1 MENFEQLL
9 EKYADVTVRVGLNL
23 QKKQDLL
30 IFSPI
35 TAYPFVRKA
44 VKKAYEAGAKNVQV
58 EWSDEALTRLKFDMA
73 PDEAFTEFPSWR
85 AKGYQDMAENNA
97 AFLYIYSPNP
107 DLLKGVDPERIAS
120 NTKAAATAQRVFSD
134 YKKGAKVSWT
144 IVSVP
149 TSEWSA
155 KIYPALE
162 ENERIEALWKQIFH
176 ITRSDRSDPI
186 QAWENHMDSL
196 TEKLNF
202 FNQKHFKK
210 LHYKAPGTDLTIEL
224 AKDHLWA
231 GGGMVNEKGTPFVP
245 NIPTEEIFSMPLK
258 NGVNGT
264 VASTKPLNVSGNVIN
279 HFSLTFK
286 DGRII
291 DFKAEEGAAALE
303 KIIDTDEGS
312 HYLGEVALV
321 PHHSPISDTNLIFYN
336 TLFDENASCHLA
348 IGSSYP
354 FNLKN
359 GRGMNSEELE
369 AHGANTSLTHIDF
382 MIGSAELS
390 IDGETADGE
399 TIAIFRGGNWAI

>member
-9 EKYADVTVRVGLNL
+9 EKYAEVTVKVGLNL
-23 QKKQDLL
+23 QQKQDLL

-35 TAYPFVRKA
+35 TASAFVRKA
-44 VKKAYEAGAKNVQV
+44 VKKAYEAGARNVQV

-73 PDEAFTEFPSWR
+73 PDEAFTEFPAWR
-85 AKGYQDMAENNA
+85 AKGYQEMAENNA

-107 DLLKGVDPERIAS
+107 DLLKGVNPERIAS
-120 NTKAAATAQRVFSD
+120 NAKAAATAQRVFSD

-149 TSEWSA
+149 TDEWSA

-162 ENERIEALWKQIFH
+162 KHERIEALWQQIFH
-176 ITRSDRSDPI
+176 ITRSDRTSPI
-186 QAWENHMDSL
+186 QAWEDHIDTLN
-196 TEKLNF
+196 EKLDF
-202 FNQKHFKK
+202 FNRKHFKK
-210 LHYKAPGTDLTIEL
+210 LHYRAPGTDLTIEL
-224 AKDHLWA
+224 AKDHIWA

-258 NGVNGT
+258 TGVNGT
-264 VASTKPLNVSGNVIN
+264 VASTKPLNYNGSLIN

-291 DFKAEEGAAALE
+291 DFRAEEGGAALG
-303 KIIDTDEGS
+303 KIIGTDKGS

-321 PHHSPISDTNLIFYN
+321 PHRSPISDTNLIFYN

-354 FNLKN
+354 FNLKD
-359 GRGMNSEELE
+359 GRSMSGEELE
-369 AHGANTSLTHIDF
+369 AHGANTSLTHVDF

-390 IDGETADGE
+390 IDGETTDGE
-399 TIAIFRGGNWAI
+399 TIAIFRKGNWAI